1 MKTNKMKLSFFAL
14 VFLLF
19 SCKKDRSCEVCNN
32 ETGFKDATILYTGPV
47 AGDGCDWVVKIG
59 ADQYYHPD
67 TLGTAFKENELNVK
81 ICYELAT
88 DKFHCGLAGIGMP
101 VIHVLSIKK

>member
-1 MKTNKMKLSFFAL
+1 
-14 VFLLF
+14 
-19 SCKKDRSCEVCNN
+19 
-32 ETGFKDATILYTGPV
+32 
-47 AGDGCDWVVKIG
+47 VVKIG

-67 TLGTAFKENELNVK
+67 TLGSEFKQNELNVK

-101 VIHVLSIKK
+101 VIHVLGIRK